1 MRDAK
6 IRKQESGSSAYEYK
20 STMNNSKQTR
30 RMKTPKK
37 NTKESWVFNIQVT
50 FWYKKQYVNKNVN
63 I

>member
-37 NTKESWVFNIQVT
+37 NTKESWVFNG
-50 FWYKKQYVNKNVN
+50 YKLLSGTKNN
-63 I
+63 MLIKM